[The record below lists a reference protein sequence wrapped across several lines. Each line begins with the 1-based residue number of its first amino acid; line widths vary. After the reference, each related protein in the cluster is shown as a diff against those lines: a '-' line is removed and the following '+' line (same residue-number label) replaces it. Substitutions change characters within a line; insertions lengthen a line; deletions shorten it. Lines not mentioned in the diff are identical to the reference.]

1 MADTFEA
8 AFTKLAS
15 GMNPME
21 FLLVEVAVAVR
32 LKFLFFFRLPDVIFI
47 EVR

>member
-8 AFTKLAS
+8 VFTKLAS

-21 FLLVEVAVAVR
+21 FLLVEVAVAVH
-32 LKFLFFFRLPDVIFI
+32 LKFLFFFRLPDAIFI